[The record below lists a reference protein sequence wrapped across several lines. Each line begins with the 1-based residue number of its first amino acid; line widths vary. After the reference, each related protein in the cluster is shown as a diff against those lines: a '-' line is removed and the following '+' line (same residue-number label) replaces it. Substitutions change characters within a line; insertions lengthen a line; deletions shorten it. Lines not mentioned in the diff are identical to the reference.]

1 MIIRTETYRDL
12 EEDIATICN
21 YEEIVVLEKIGD
33 IHKQCVDGF
42 NTDWDKFY
50 DLIGNFVESN
60 ANLGLVDE
68 VYIYHLARH
77 LCEPTELL
85 PLRELLLTKNVFS
98 NFLAD
103 NNIVFRNRDEHL
115 EFYYKNC
122 LITPQQLLERNHQS
136 LLMRRLGYSVEADF
150 CINGFTFWPDIEET
164 SDGYYRDLQF
174 GPEFLGCIER
184 YLDVDLCQKFREKS
198 RYYGVV
204 FKVPIDEVIFDGVDD
219 VETRE
224 EKVGYIIKHS
234 LQTLHGCYFQQPSS
248 SNNPMVRIRDD
259 SKVKV
264 DHCILI
270 KE

>member
-1 MIIRTETYRDL
+1 MIIRTETYKDL

-21 YEEIVVLEKIGD
+21 CKEKAILEKIGD
-33 IHKQCVDGF
+33 FHKQCVDGF
-42 NTDWDKFY
+42 NTDWDKLY
-50 DLIGNFVESN
+50 DLVELFVESN
-60 ANLGLVDE
+60 ANLHLVDE

-77 LCEPTELL
+77 LSEPTELL
-85 PLRELLLTKNVFS
+85 PLKELLLTKNVFS
-98 NFLAD
+98 NFLVE
-103 NNIVFRNRDEHL
+103 NNVVFKNQDEHL
-115 EFYYKNC
+115 EFYYKDC
-122 LITPQQLLERNHQS
+122 LIAPQQLLERKHQG
-136 LLMRRLGYSVEADF
+136 LLARRLGYSDEGDF

-184 YLDVDLCQKFREKS
+184 YLGVDLCQKFREKS

-219 VETRE
+219 VETQE
-224 EKVGYIIKHS
+224 EKVRYLIKYS
-234 LQTLHGCYFQQPSS
+234 LLTLQGCYFHQPSS
-248 SNNPMVRIRDD
+248 SNNPMLRIRDD